1 MKDILKS
8 LQRREWFI
16 RLTNWEY
23 WSFNVVYG
31 PLYLYWLLLVIRAR
45 SFFFFNTSNPRIRNG
60 GFLMESKKEIYDLLP
75 HGTYP
80 VTLHFRAGTAWPD
93 VWSVVS
99 GTAGLHFPVIAKP
112 DIGMRGMR
120 VEVLQ
125 TEDELKVYTEKT
137 EVDFLVQ
144 ALADYPLEAGIFYF
158 RYPGDAKG
166 RISGIVGKQFLKVT
180 GDGFSTVRDL
190 MTADPR
196 ALLQLPAL
204 QMANPELLESI
215 LPANEERILVPYGN
229 HARGSLFLDCSH
241 EADDALQEMIDQLCR
256 QIPEFYFGRLD
267 IRFCSWEALRAGKQF
282 SIIELN
288 GAGSEPTH
296 MYDPG
301 HSLFFAWKEIIR
313 HWNILFRI
321 SRYNHRHQ
329 KLPYMRFTDGIKMLR
344 ENNDYVKQIS
354 RPLVLQ
360 TSMQAVKPAV
370 HPRSK

>member
-1 MKDILKS
+1 MKDMLKS
-8 LQRREWFI
+8 LQRRVWFI

-23 WSFNVVYG
+23 WPFNVVYG

-75 HGTYP
+75 DGTYP
-80 VTLHFRAGTAWPD
+80 VTLYFKAGTAWPD

-99 GTAGLHFPVIAKP
+99 GTSGLQFPVIAKP

-125 TEDELKVYTEKT
+125 TEHELKVYAENT

-144 ALADYPLEAGIFYF
+144 ALVQYPLEAGIFYF
-158 RYPGDAKG
+158 RYPGEEKG
-166 RISGIVGKQFLKVT
+166 RISGIVGKQFLKVV
-180 GDGFSTVRDL
+180 GDGYSSVRSL
-190 MTADPR
+190 MASDPR

-204 QMANPELLESI
+204 QATHPALLETVLAES
-215 LPANEERILVPYGN
+215 EERILVPFGN
-229 HARGSLFLDCSH
+229 HARGSLFLDCTH
-241 EADDALQEMIDQLCR
+241 EADEALQKSIDELCR
-256 QIPEFYFGRLD
+256 QIPDFYFGRLD
-267 IRFCSWEALRAGKQF
+267 IRFGSWEGLRQGKHY
-282 SIIELN
+282 SIIEVN

-321 SRYNHRHQ
+321 SRYNHRYRN
-329 KLPYMRFTDGIKMLR
+329 LSYMRFTEGIQMLR
-344 ENNDYVKQIS
+344 ENSAYVKRIS
-354 RPLVLQ
+354 KPIVLPVAA
-360 TSMQAVKPAV
+360 SSRE
-370 HPRSK
+370 HPVN